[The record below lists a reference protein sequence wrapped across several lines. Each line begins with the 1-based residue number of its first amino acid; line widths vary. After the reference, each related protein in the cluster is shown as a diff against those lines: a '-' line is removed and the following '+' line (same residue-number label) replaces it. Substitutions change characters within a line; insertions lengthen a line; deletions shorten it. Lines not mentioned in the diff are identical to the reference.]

1 MIKFFQ
7 KTHQQQG
14 FTLIELLVAATI
26 IIVLTAIGLVSYRQA
41 NISGRNAKR
50 RADIETLRQAL
61 VLFRSEKGYYP
72 GDQSMSNL
80 LSDSEFKEY
89 IEEDRIKDPRS
100 TIPYFYE
107 YSSAESCGAGACS
120 FTLTYY
126 LEPNGT
132 QQTATSP

>member
-1 MIKFFQ
+1 MKFSQ
-7 KTHQQQG
+7 QSNSQQG

-50 RADIETLRQAL
+50 KADIETVRQSL

-72 GDQSMSNL
+72 AENSMFGL
-80 LSDSEFKEY
+80 LGNTEFMEY
-89 IEEDRIKDPRS
+89 IEEDRIEDPRG
-100 TIPYFYE
+100 TGLYVYG
-107 YSSAESCGAGACS
+107 YSSAGSCGAGACR

-126 LEPNGT
+126 LEPDEEP
-132 QQTATSP
+132 QTATNP